1 METLEFPTQKASR
14 NEHLDVH
21 ENDRGHLE
29 FIHPE
34 TQSSKGL
41 QVQC

>member
-1 METLEFPTQKASR
+1 METLEFPTQKASFS

-29 FIHPE
+29 FIHP
-34 TQSSKGL
+34 QIQVGKGL
-41 QVQC
+41 